1 MSEELKPEVLETVN
15 ETLDV
20 AQEASQ
26 ETVEETVEEVVEEA
40 VEEVKE
46 EAAEEPA
53 VEEVKEE
60 VKEVVEEVKEEVKEA
75 VEEAKEAV
83 VNFGEKTLAELSG
96 LFQELT
102 ESADRMKRSKEAEA
116 IKSAFYK
123 RLSREK
129 AEAGEDATVD
139 EPDADTVE
147 EIAATEPLTSA
158 PVSPFAAIEAGFKSL
173 YNTYKKERAEYNR
186 QLDAEREANL
196 VKKQAIIEDLK
207 ALVEEQGDMKDAFPK
222 FREIQNRWRETGPVP
237 QQNFRDVNDTYQ
249 LYVEKFYD
257 LVQINRELRDLDFRK
272 NLEAKTE
279 FCEQAEALAESEDV
293 VGAFKELQKLHE
305 QWKEYGP
312 VAKEFRDSIWERFR
326 AATAV
331 INKKYQAHFE
341 GLKEQHAANLEA
353 KTALCEK
360 VEAIA
365 AQEITS
371 SNQWNALSKE
381 IEGIQAE
388 WRKIGFATRKDN
400 QKVYDRF
407 RAACDQFFSRKR
419 EYYNEFKD
427 SMNDNMAK
435 KLAIIEQ
442 AEALKGSTDWK
453 KTSDALIELQR
464 QWKEIGAV
472 PRKKSEQ
479 LWKRFRAACDAFF
492 NERDKQGKPENDFY
506 GNLKAKRALIEE
518 IEAYVPADAEADAEA
533 ARGFAERW
541 SAIGFVP
548 FKEKEAV
555 GAAYKAA
562 MQAKF
567 PEWGRG
573 GRREGG
579 RGPVREPRSNRPLTE
594 KDKLTLKYNQLQQ
607 DIQTY
612 ENNIGFFGLS
622 KGAEQLKAQMQQRI
636 DAAKEDL
643 RKLEAEIRELVAKE
657 AEENND

>member
-1 MSEELKPEVLETVN
+1 MSEEMKPEVIEETVV
-15 ETLDV
+15 ETADV
-20 AQEASQ
+20 AQEQNQDVQAPAAEESQ
-26 ETVEETVEEVVEEA
+26 TVMEEVKETVQDVVEEVKDA

-46 EAAEEPA
+46 T
-53 VEEVKEE
+53 
-60 VKEVVEEVKEEVKEA
+60 
-75 VEEAKEAV
+75 V
-83 VNFGEKTLAELSG
+83 VNYADKTLAELSA
-96 LFQELT
+96 LFQSLT
-102 ESADRMKRSKEAEA
+102 ESEDRMKRSKEAEA

-123 RLSREK
+123 LLSREK
-129 AEAGEDATVD
+129 AEAGEDATVE

-147 EIAATEPLTSA
+147 EVAPTEPLSSA

-173 YNTYKKERAEYNR
+173 YNVYKKERAEYNR

-196 VKKQAIIEDLK
+196 ATKQAIIEDLK
-207 ALVEEQGDMKDAFPK
+207 NLVEEQGDMKDAFPK

-279 FCEQAEALAESEDV
+279 FCEQAEALAENEDV

-305 QWKEYGP
+305 QWKEFGP

-341 GLKEQHAANLEA
+341 GLKEQQVANLEA

-360 VEAIA
+360 VEEIA
-365 AQEITS
+365 AKEITS
-371 SNQWNALSKE
+371 SSQWNTLSKE
-381 IEGIQAE
+381 IEAIQAE

-427 SMNDNMAK
+427 SMNDNMSK
-435 KLAIIEQ
+435 KLALIEQ
-442 AEALKGSTDWK
+442 AEALSGSTDWK
-453 KTSDALIELQR
+453 KTSEAFIELQK

-492 NERDKQGKPENDFY
+492 NERDKQAKPENDFY

-518 IEAYVPADAEADAEA
+518 IEAYVSADADADLEA

-541 SAIGFVP
+541 NAIGFVP

-555 GAAYKAA
+555 QSAYRAA

-567 PEWGRG
+567 PDFNRG

-579 RGPVREPRSNRPLTE
+579 RFSSREPRRNAPLTE
-594 KDKLTLKYNQLQQ
+594 KDRLTQKYNQLQQ

-622 KGAEQLKAQMQQRI
+622 KGAEQLKAQMQERI
-636 DAAKEDL
+636 DAAKADL
-643 RKLEAEIRELVAKE
+643 RQLEAKIRELVTKE
-657 AEENND
+657 QEEEQSE